1 MKQAD
6 LTRQRIMRASL
17 ELFAA
22 QGYQATT
29 TPDIARHAGLAEG
42 TMYSHFAGKQD
53 LLNELYRSA
62 AAWAV
67 QLVRQA
73 DVAGGNPR
81 DKLAQL
87 AGLLVHDAGR
97 DPAVV
102 RLFFF
107 QDYTVLLDERS
118 RASAREF
125 RGGLET
131 LVAQGK
137 AEGLVRTGGVD
148 ALAAA
153 WLGVV
158 RVAMERVVTREWGTN
173 SGGVN
178 VCRDAAWA
186 AIAQPGTA

>member
-1 MKQAD
+1 
-6 LTRQRIMRASL
+6 MRASL

-29 TPDIARHAGLAEG
+29 TPDIARQAGLAEG

-73 DVAGGNPR
+73 DAAGGTPR

-87 AGLLVHDAGR
+87 AALLVHDAGR
-97 DPAVV
+97 DPAVA

-107 QDYTVLLDERS
+107 QDYAVLLDERS

-125 RGGLET
+125 RGGLEG

-158 RVAMERVVTREWGTN
+158 RVAMERVVTREWRTN
-173 SGGVN
+173 SGGIN
-178 VCRDAAWA
+178 VCRDAAWS
-186 AIAQPGTA
+186 AIAQPGSA